1 MRLRRQ
7 EPIALER
14 EETLIIMRV
23 LMELREN
30 VLAIRALLEDDDGR
44 EGEGEEEN

>member
-7 EPIALER
+7 QPIALER
-14 EETLIIMRV
+14 EEPLIIMRV

-30 VLAIRALLEDDDGR
+30 VLIIRELLEGDYGR
-44 EGEGEEEN
+44 GEEEED

>member
-7 EPIALER
+7 EPVALER
-14 EETLIIMRV
+14 EETVIIMRV

-30 VLAIRALLEDDDGR
+30 VLAIREMLEDDYGR
-44 EGEGEEEN
+44 GEEEED

>member
-1 MRLRRQ
+1 VRLRRQ
-7 EPIALER
+7 EPVALER

-30 VLAIRALLEDDDGR
+30 VLAIREMLEDDYGR
-44 EGEGEEEN
+44 AEEEED

>member
-7 EPIALER
+7 KTIALER

-30 VLAIRALLEDDDGR
+30 VLAIRELVEADDGR
-44 EGEGEEEN
+44 EEEEED

>member
-1 MRLRRQ
+1 MRLRRH
-7 EPIALER
+7 EPVALER

-30 VLAIRALLEDDDGR
+30 VLAIREMLEDDYGR
-44 EGEGEEEN
+44 EEEEED

>member
-7 EPIALER
+7 TPVAIER

-30 VLAIRALLEDDDGR
+30 VLAIREMLEDDYGR
-44 EGEGEEEN
+44 EEEEED

>member
-1 MRLRRQ
+1 VRLRRQ
-7 EPIALER
+7 EPVALER

-30 VLAIRALLEDDDGR
+30 VLAIREMLEDDDGR
-44 EGEGEEEN
+44 AEEEED